1 MGNLQGGDMS
11 PVRSRR
17 VERLDGENRA
27 LKAQVQAVQHAL
39 LGEGPLL
46 GFLLAYDRL
55 DEASDPL
62 MGRQIEGGSRPH
74 PYDRPMPHV
83 STARARDL
91 QRKVDRAL
99 RPLADVMVDFFN
111 DDRVPQGVCLACGGD
126 ADRSGRPPNRRLAAQ
141 SFLRENLAVPVRE
154 EHLRSAAEQHGISRQ
169 TLRRAADVLG
179 VTRFDEGGD
188 RWWRLEQTEQGG
200 F

>member
-1 MGNLQGGDMS
+1 MN

-39 LGEGPLL
+39 LGQGPLM

-62 MGRQIEGGSRPH
+62 MGRQIEAGSRPH

-83 STARARDL
+83 STARAREL
-91 QRKVDRAL
+91 QRRVDRAL
-99 RPLADVMVDFFN
+99 RPLSDVIVDFFN
-111 DDRVPQGVCLACGGD
+111 GDRLPHRVCLACGD
-126 ADRSGRPPNRRLAAQ
+126 PARTGRPPSRRLMAERFLAA
-141 SFLRENLAVPVRE
+141 NLSGPVRE
-154 EHLRSAAEQHGISRQ
+154 EHLRAAAESHGISRQ

-179 VTRFDEGGD
+179 VVGFDEGGE
-188 RWWRLEQTEQGG
+188 RWWRLTEEAG
-200 F
+200 